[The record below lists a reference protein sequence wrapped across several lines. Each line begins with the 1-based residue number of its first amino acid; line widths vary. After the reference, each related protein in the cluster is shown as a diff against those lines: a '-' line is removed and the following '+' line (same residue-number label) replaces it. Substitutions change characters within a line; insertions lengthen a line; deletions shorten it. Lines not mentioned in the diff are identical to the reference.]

1 MAAPAR
7 TRTQPI
13 AGASDRNRSVRT
25 RPGPRALARG
35 CPRTPTPRAS
45 TDRSRGSFGPLRPGV
60 PGVLEESGK
69 AVRQGLGQ
77 GRLAGLAEDATEQQR
92 PGIVVGAVA
101 VRAVW
106 NGMKRVLQQS
116 GLIAEGQQ
124 MLESQRWR
132 SLGVR
137 IKPARVRPRRL
148 QTSMASTSL
157 LEDVAVTLGHSRPYH
172 RPTLGIGA
180 LAHGESPRRIA
191 EQCRGLAADGRG
203 VAKRHQDAAPVIQ
216 QFARVP

>member
-1 MAAPAR
+1 
-7 TRTQPI
+7 
-13 AGASDRNRSVRT
+13 
-25 RPGPRALARG
+25 
-35 CPRTPTPRAS
+35 
-45 TDRSRGSFGPLRPGV
+45 
-60 PGVLEESGK
+60 VLEESGK

-124 MLESQRWR
+124 MLDSQRRR

-137 IKPARVRPRRL
+137 IKSARVRPRR
-148 QTSMASTSL
+148 Q
-157 LEDVAVTLGHSRPYH
+157 
-172 RPTLGIGA
+172 
-180 LAHGESPRRIA
+180 
-191 EQCRGLAADGRG
+191 
-203 VAKRHQDAAPVIQ
+203 
-216 QFARVP
+216 